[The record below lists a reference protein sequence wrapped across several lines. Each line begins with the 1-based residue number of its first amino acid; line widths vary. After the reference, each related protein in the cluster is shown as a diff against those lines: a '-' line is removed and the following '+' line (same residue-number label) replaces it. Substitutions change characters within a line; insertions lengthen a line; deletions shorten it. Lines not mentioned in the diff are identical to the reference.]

1 MFSVAYSK
9 WAGFEGVP
17 ARLEGRAGAATF
29 AITTLVITT
38 LGIVTLA

>member
-9 WAGFEGVP
+9 WAGFEGVT
-17 ARLEGRAGAATF
+17 ASLEGRADAATF

-38 LGIVTLA
+38 LVIVTKA